1 MVDSRANASHALTS
15 RPVSVPATPLD
26 VLAGVVGG
34 RLVLP
39 AASPTFPPAGQADP
53 SGYDGVA
60 VTGISSAS
68 DLVEPGD
75 LFAALP
81 GSTGHGARFVPDA
94 VRRGAVAI
102 LVDQAGFD
110 LVAGEGA
117 IELPAIVVESPRS
130 VLGQASAAIYG
141 HPARRLKVFG
151 VTGTSG
157 KTTTT
162 FLVRAGLQAAGRGT
176 GLIGTVGAFVGE
188 DALKTPFTTPEA
200 PQLQALL
207 AVMAERGA
215 EFVGM
220 EVSSHALQMGRVD
233 AVEFAVG
240 AFTNLSQDHLDFHS
254 DMQDYFR
261 AKAKLFDGRSRR
273 EIVVV
278 DDEWGRQL
286 VRPGTVTVATGTGT
300 GTGAAGLA
308 GDVAGV
314 QADWR
319 ADDIEFAE
327 DGSTRFTVRSPHGDF
342 PAGCRIPGA
351 YNVANTVLALAIL
364 AELGIDPVAVS
375 GAVGSAQVRG
385 RMERVDGD
393 QPFLAVVDYS
403 HKPAGVSGALRAL
416 RPLTKGRLIIV
427 LGCGGDR
434 DRGKRPVMG
443 EVAAREADVLIV
455 TDDNPRSEDPASIRR
470 AMLDGAR
477 AVPVGESAEIIEEG
491 DRRRAIVRAVG
502 MARDGDTVLVA
513 GKGHE
518 TGQQVGAA
526 MLPFD
531 DVSVVRE
538 ALVAQGFRPAEIP
551 AATATH
557 GVARSVNQT

>member
-15 RPVSVPATPLD
+15 RPASVRATPLD
-26 VLAGVVGG
+26 VLAGVVDG

-39 AASPTFPPAGQADP
+39 VASPTIPPGGQAGPIGD
-53 SGYDGVA
+53 GGVA

-81 GSTGHGARFVPDA
+81 GSTGHGARFVRDA
-94 VRRGAVAI
+94 VRRGAVAM
-102 LVDQAGFD
+102 LVDQEGFD
-110 LVAGEGA
+110 LVEAEGG
-117 IELPAIVVESPRS
+117 IRLPAVVVGSPRA
-130 VLGQASAAIYG
+130 VLGRASAEIYA

-162 FLVRAGLQAAGRGT
+162 FLVRAGLQAAGRAT
-176 GLIGTVGAFVGE
+176 GLIGTVGAFVGD

-215 EFVGM
+215 EYVGM

-286 VRPGTVTVATGTGT
+286 VRPGTVTIAT
-300 GTGAAGLA
+300 GTGAAGDVPGLA
-308 GDVAGV
+308 
-314 QADWR
+314 ADWR

-351 YNVANTVLALAIL
+351 YNVANSVLALAIL

-375 GAVGSAQVRG
+375 AAVGSAQVRG

-416 RPLTKGRLIIV
+416 RPLTTGRLIIV

-443 EVAAREADVLIV
+443 DVAAREADVLIV

-477 AVPVGESAEIIEEG
+477 AVPADESAEIIEEG
-491 DRRRAIVRAVG
+491 DRRRAIERALG

-538 ALVAQGFRPAEIP
+538 ALVAQGFRPADIP

-557 GVARSVNQT
+557 DVARSVNQT